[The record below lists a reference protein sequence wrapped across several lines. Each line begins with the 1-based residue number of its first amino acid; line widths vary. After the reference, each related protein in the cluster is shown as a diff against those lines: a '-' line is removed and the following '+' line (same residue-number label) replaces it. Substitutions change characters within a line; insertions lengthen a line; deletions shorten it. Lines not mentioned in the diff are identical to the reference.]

1 MVCKV
6 FHIPWDFCERSR
18 TSLHELKAEVS
29 NTEDTEGTE
38 KKKKR
43 KSSYPLFFLRL

>member
-6 FHIPWDFCERSR
+6 FHIPWDFCGRSR
-18 TSLHELKAEVS
+18 TSIPELKAEAS
-29 NTEDTEGTE
+29 NAEGTE

-43 KSSYPLFFLRL
+43 KSSYPLFFPRL

>member
-6 FHIPWDFCERSR
+6 FHIPWDFFGRSR
-18 TSLHELKAEVS
+18 TSLHELKAEAA
-29 NTEDTEGTE
+29 NAEDTEGTE

-43 KSSYPLFFLRL
+43 KSSYPLFSLRL

>member
-6 FHIPWDFCERSR
+6 FHIPWSFCGGSR
-18 TSLHELKAEVS
+18 TSLHELKAEAS
-29 NTEDTEGTE
+29 NTEGTE

-43 KSSYPLFFLRL
+43 KSSYPLFSPRL